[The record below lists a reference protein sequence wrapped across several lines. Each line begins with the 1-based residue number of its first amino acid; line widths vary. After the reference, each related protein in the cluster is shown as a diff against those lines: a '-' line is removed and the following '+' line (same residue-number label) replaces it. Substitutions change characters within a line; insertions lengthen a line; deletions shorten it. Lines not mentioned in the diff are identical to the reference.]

1 MPMLYGS
8 AMTGATR
15 ARSSVVERPT
25 HNRVVTG
32 SNPVGPTTVRR
43 AAPLLV
49 RRTGFTFQAANFQAA
64 NLGGGGG
71 VISSGRYLA
80 GAVEQRMGRSE
91 S

>member
-49 RRTGFTFQAANFQAA
+49 RRTGFTFQAANFQVA
-64 NLGGGGG
+64 NLGGGG
-71 VISSGRYLA
+71 
-80 GAVEQRMGRSE
+80 
-91 S
+91 

>member
-64 NLGGGGG
+64 NLGGGG

-80 GAVEQRMGRSE
+80 GAVELRMGRSE

>member
-43 AAPLLV
+43 ATPLLV
-49 RRTGFTFQAANFQAA
+49 RRTGFTFQAT
-64 NLGGGGG
+64 NLGGG
-71 VISSGRYLA
+71 VISSGRSLA
-80 GAVEQRMGRSE
+80 GAVELRMGRSE